1 MNRSVSFRMRFLTA
15 LSPVL
20 AMLALAA
27 CGGGAS
33 TTENPPTTP
42 PPAAG
47 YTGPPPASQDVQAF
61 KLNVW
66 DNLQASNRCGQ
77 CHGTGGQVPSFVRSD
92 DINLAYEAAN
102 SVVDL
107 GNPSASTMVTKVGG
121 GHNCWLA
128 ADSACADQLTVW
140 IRNWAGQTMGGTRGA
155 PLQPPPIKDV
165 GASKSF
171 PASSA
176 LFGST
181 VYPVLTQ
188 YCSRCHSSGAT
199 TPQSPFF
206 AEANVDVA
214 YAAVRAKINLDS
226 PDQSRLV
233 VRLRDEFHNC
243 WTDCATA
250 ANVMLGAIQDFAD
263 GVPLT
268 QVDPNLVTSK
278 ALTLYD
284 GTVAS
289 GGNRFDN
296 AAIALYEF
304 KTGTGTVAYDT
315 SGVEPSA
322 NLTMSGAVTWVG
334 GWGIDLRGGK
344 AQATTASSR
353 KLHDL
358 IKATGEYSIE
368 AWVAPANVVQEQAY
382 IVSYSGGTMARNFTL
397 GQTMYN
403 YDYFNRAT
411 TTDAN
416 GEPALSTPSADE
428 VLQATLQH
436 VVATYSPVD
445 GRRIYVNGVLTTQA
459 DPVPA
464 GLFTD
469 WNDTFA
475 LVLGNEVSNDRTWQG
490 VVRMVVIHNRALT
503 QPQIQQNFE
512 AGVGERF
519 YLLFSVEHLI
529 NVPQSY
535 VMFEG
540 SQFDSY
546 SYLFNKPTFISLDG
560 SQDPDQVRIK
570 GLRIGVNGTE
580 AKVGQAYAPLDRTV
594 TAAGYEPATGFS
606 LAGIG
611 TVVALD
617 KGPSADEFFLT
628 FEQIGDAQPPVRR
641 TRADAAAAAA
651 GCRPVV
657 GDRPADIRGDLDLH
671 VEHDGRADDE
681 RERGGH
687 LHARARAIAD
697 RREHRGLPVL
707 APGRRRPARD
717 RVLQRAGERR
727 RPRASYFP
735 GFNFGAP
742 AATAFDTPA
751 ERAQITGPLVTR
763 AVGTGLTTAA
773 VSRGS
778 HDRSGRADRQAHG
791 LRRQL
796 RRGSHGSRGQGSLFG
811 GHRQRQ
817 HAAAMRVLH

>member
-1 MNRSVSFRMRFLTA
+1 MNRSVSIRMRFLTA

-20 AMLALAA
+20 AMLALAG

-42 PPAAG
+42 PPPAG

-61 KLNVW
+61 KLNLW
-66 DNLQASNRCGQ
+66 DNLQAANRCGQ

-102 SVVDL
+102 GVVNL
-107 GNPSASTMVTKVGG
+107 SNPGDSLMVQKVGG
-121 GHNCWLA
+121 GHNCWLG

-140 IRNWAGQTMGGTRGA
+140 IRNWAGQTLGGTRGTD
-155 PLQPPPIKDV
+155 LQPPPIKDV

-188 YCSRCHSSGAT
+188 YCSRCHSSGAI

-206 AEANVDVA
+206 AEADVDVA

-226 PDQSRLV
+226 PAQSRLV

-250 ANVMLGAIQDFAD
+250 ANFMQAAIEDFAD

-268 QVDPNLVTSK
+268 QVDPNLVLSK

-289 GGNRFDN
+289 GGNRYDN

-315 SGVEPSA
+315 SGVEPAA
-322 NLTMSGAVTWVG
+322 NLTLSGAATWVG

-344 AQATTASSR
+344 AQAATASSR

-382 IVSYSGGTMARNFTL
+382 IVSYSGGTTARNFTL
-397 GQTMYN
+397 GQTMYD

-411 TTDAN
+411 TTGAN

-445 GRRIYVNGVLTTQA
+445 GRRIYVNGVVVSQA
-459 DPVPA
+459 DPVAA

-490 VVRMVVIHNRALT
+490 VVRMVAIHNRALT

-519 YLLFSVEHLI
+519 YLLFSVSHLV

-535 VMFEG
+535 VMFEA

-546 SYLFNKPTFISLDG
+546 SYLFNKPVFLSLDG
-560 SQDPDQVRIK
+560 SQDPDQVHLK
-570 GLRIGVNGTE
+570 GIRIGVNGTE

-594 TAAGYEPATGFS
+594 TAAGYEPGTGFT

-611 TVVALD
+611 TVVPLD

-628 FEQIGDAQPPVRR
+628 FEQIGANSHPFVEPAPTPLPDPPDADPASQIGLRTFEEISASMSSMTGVPTTNANVADTYNRVREQLP
-641 TRADAAAAAA
+641 TVENIEGFLSSHQVGAAQLAIEYCNELVDDSGMRAA
-651 GCRPVV
+651 
-657 GDRPADIRGDLDLH
+657 
-671 VEHDGRADDE
+671 
-681 RERGGH
+681 
-687 LHARARAIAD
+687 
-697 RREHRGLPVL
+697 
-707 APGRRRPARD
+707 
-717 RVLQRAGERR
+717 
-727 RPRASYFP
+727 YFP

-742 AATAFDTPA
+742 AATAFDSPTK
-751 ERAQITGPLVTR
+751 RGQITGPLTAR
-763 AVGTGLTTAA
+763 AVGTGLTTQPSAA
-773 VSRGS
+773 EISAEI
-778 HDRSGRADRQAHG
+778 DA
-791 LRRQL
+791 
-796 RRGSHGSRGQGSLFG
+796 LFG
-811 GHRQRQ
+811 RLTACGGGCAGDRTEVVVK
-817 HAAAMRVLH
+817 AACSTVVGSASTLLQ

>member
-1 MNRSVSFRMRFLTA
+1 MNRSVTFRMRFLTA

-20 AMLALAA
+20 AMLALAG

-42 PPAAG
+42 PPPAG

-61 KLNVW
+61 KLNLW

-102 SVVDL
+102 GVVDL
-107 GNPSASTMVTKVGG
+107 GNPSDSMMVTKVGG

-140 IRNWAGQTMGGTRGA
+140 IRNWAGQTLGGTRGA

-165 GASKSF
+165 GSSKSF
-171 PASSA
+171 PTSSA

-188 YCSRCHSSGAT
+188 YCSRCHSSGAI

-243 WTDCATA
+243 WTDCSTA
-250 ANVMLGAIQDFAD
+250 ANVMQGAIEDFAD

-268 QVDPNLVTSK
+268 QVDPNLVISK

-289 GGNRFDN
+289 GGTRFDN

-315 SGVEPSA
+315 SGVEPAA
-322 NLTMSGAVTWVG
+322 NLTMSGAATWVG

-382 IVSYSGGTMARNFTL
+382 IVSYSGGTTARNFTL

-411 TTDAN
+411 TTGAN
-416 GEPALSTPSADE
+416 GDPALSTPSADE

-436 VVATYSPVD
+436 VVATYNPVD
-445 GRRIYVNGVLTTQA
+445 GRRIYVNGEPRTLA
-459 DPVPA
+459 DPAPA

-490 VVRMVVIHNRALT
+490 VVRMVAIHNRALT
-503 QPQIQQNFE
+503 QPQIQQNFD

-519 YLLFSVEHLI
+519 YLLFSVAHLL

-535 VMFEG
+535 VMFEA

-546 SYLFNKPTFISLDG
+546 SYLFSKPTLISLDS
-560 SQDPDQVRIK
+560 SQDPDQIRIR
-570 GLRIGVNGTE
+570 GLRIGINGTE
-580 AKVGQAYAPLDRTV
+580 AKVGQAYAPLNRMV
-594 TAAGYEPATGFS
+594 TAAGYEPATGFGLS
-606 LAGIG
+606 DIG

-617 KGPSADEFFLT
+617 KGPSADEFFLS
-628 FEQIGDAQPPVRR
+628 FEQIGSHSHAFVEPAPTPLAPPPDADPSSEIGLR
-641 TRADAAAAAA
+641 TFEEISASMSNMTGVPTTNPR
-651 GCRPVV
+651 
-657 GDRPADIRGDLDLH
+657 
-671 VEHDGRADDE
+671 
-681 RERGGH
+681 
-687 LHARARAIAD
+687 IAD
-697 RREHRGLPVL
+697 TYNRVREQLPTAENIEGFVSAHQVGAAQL
-707 APGRRRPARD
+707 AIEYCNELVDDGA
-717 RVLQRAGERR
+717 LRAT
-727 RPRASYFP
+727 YFP
-735 GFNFGAP
+735 GFNFGAS

-751 ERAQITGPLVTR
+751 ERAQVTGPLVAS
-763 AVGTGLTTAA
+763 AVGTGLATQPTSAEVSAEVDALIGRLTACGGGCA
-773 VSRGS
+773 
-778 HDRSGRADRQAHG
+778 ADRTEVVVKAACSAVV
-791 LRRQL
+791 
-796 RRGSHGSRGQGSLFG
+796 GSASTLLQ
-811 GHRQRQ
+811 
-817 HAAAMRVLH
+817 

>member
-1 MNRSVSFRMRFLTA
+1 MNRSVSSSLRVLA
-15 LSPVL
+15 VLPVAF
-20 AMLALAA
+20 AMLALAG

-33 TTENPPTTP
+33 TTENPATTP
-42 PPAAG
+42 PPPAG

-66 DNLQASNRCGQ
+66 DNLQAANRCGQ
-77 CHGTGGQVPSFVRSD
+77 CHGTGGQVPSFVRND

-102 SVVDL
+102 GVVDL
-107 GNPSASTMVTKVGG
+107 SNPGDSMMVTKVGG

-140 IRNWAGQTMGGTRGA
+140 IRNWAGQTLGGTRGA
-155 PLQPPPIKDV
+155 PLQAPPIKEV

-176 LFGST
+176 QFGST
-181 VYPVLTQ
+181 VYPLLTQ

-206 AEANVDVA
+206 AEADVDVA
-214 YAAVRAKINLDS
+214 YAAVRAKINLDT

-233 VRLRDEFHNC
+233 VRLRQEFHNC

-250 ANVMLGAIQDFAD
+250 ANVMQAAIEDFAD
-263 GVPLT
+263 AVPLT
-268 QVDPNLVTSK
+268 QVDPDLVISK

-289 GGNRFDN
+289 GGSRFDN

-315 SGVEPSA
+315 SGVEPAA
-322 NLTMSGAVTWVG
+322 NLTLSGAVSWVG

-368 AWVAPANVVQEQAY
+368 AWVAPANVVQEMAH
-382 IVSYSGGTMARNFTL
+382 IVSYSGGTTARNFTL

-416 GEPALSTPSADE
+416 GTPALSTPAEDE

-445 GRRIYVNGVLTTQA
+445 GRRIYVNGALATQA
-459 DPVPA
+459 DPTPA

-475 LVLGNEVSNDRTWQG
+475 LVLGNEVSNDRIWQG
-490 VVRMVVIHNRALT
+490 VVRMVAIHNRALT
-503 QPQIQQNFE
+503 ETQITQNFD
-512 AGVGERF
+512 AGVGEKF
-519 YLLFSVEHLI
+519 FLLFSVAHLV

-535 VMFEG
+535 VMFEA

-546 SYLFNKPTFISLDG
+546 SYLFSEPTFISLDG
-560 SQDPDQVRIK
+560 AQDPDQIRIR
-570 GLRIGVNGTE
+570 GVRIGVNGAE
-580 AKVGQAYAPLDRTV
+580 ARVGQAYAPLDRTV
-594 TAAGYEPATGFS
+594 TAAGYEPATGFG
-606 LAGIG
+606 LADIG

-617 KGPSADEFFLT
+617 KGPSADEFFLS
-628 FEQIGDAQPPVRR
+628 FEQIATNSHAFVEPDPDPLPPPPDLVEASQIGLRTFEELSASMSSMTGIPTTNANVADTYNRVREQLPTVENIEGFLSSHQVGAAQLAIEYCNELVDD
-641 TRADAAAAAA
+641 TGLRAT
-651 GCRPVV
+651 
-657 GDRPADIRGDLDLH
+657 
-671 VEHDGRADDE
+671 
-681 RERGGH
+681 
-687 LHARARAIAD
+687 
-697 RREHRGLPVL
+697 
-707 APGRRRPARD
+707 
-717 RVLQRAGERR
+717 
-727 RPRASYFP
+727 YFP
-735 GFNFGAP
+735 GFNFTAP

-751 ERAQITGPLVTR
+751 ERAQVTGPLTAR
-763 AVGTGLTTAA
+763 AVGTGIATQPTAA
-773 VSRGS
+773 EISAEVDALIGRLTACGGACAPGRTETVVKAACAAVVGS
-778 HDRSGRADRQAHG
+778 ASTLLQ
-791 LRRQL
+791 
-796 RRGSHGSRGQGSLFG
+796 
-811 GHRQRQ
+811 
-817 HAAAMRVLH
+817 

>member
-1 MNRSVSFRMRFLTA
+1 MNRTVCFRMR
-15 LSPVL
+15 VL
-20 AMLALAA
+20 AALVPALALLALAG
-27 CGGGAS
+27 CGGGAA
-33 TTENPPTTP
+33 TTENPPSAP
-42 PPAAG
+42 PPPAG

-66 DNLQASNRCGQ
+66 DNLQAANRCGQ

-102 SVVDL
+102 GVVDL
-107 GNPSASTMVTKVGG
+107 GNPSASRMVVKVGG

-140 IRNWAGQTMGGTRGA
+140 IRNWAGETMGGTRGTE
-155 PLQPPPIKDV
+155 LQPPPIKDP

-176 LFGST
+176 LFAST
-181 VYPVLTQ
+181 VYPVLEQ
-188 YCSRCHSSGAT
+188 YCQRCHSSGAT

-214 YAAVRAKINLDS
+214 YAAVRAKINLDT
-226 PDQSRLV
+226 PAQSRLV

-250 ANVMLGAIQDFAD
+250 ANVMQAAIQDFAD

-268 QVDPNLVTSK
+268 QVDPSLVVSK

-289 GGNRFDN
+289 GGSRFDN

-315 SGVEPSA
+315 SGVEPAA
-322 NLTMSGAVTWVG
+322 NLTLSGAVTWVG

-344 AQATTASSR
+344 AQATTAASR

-358 IKATGEYSIE
+358 IQATGEYTIE

-397 GQTMYN
+397 GQTMYD
-403 YDYFNRAT
+403 YDYFSRAS

-416 GEPALSTPSADE
+416 GQPALSTPSANE

-445 GRRIYVNGVLTTQA
+445 GRRIYVNGELVTQP
-459 DPVPA
+459 DPTPA

-490 VVRMVVIHNRALT
+490 VVRMVAIHNRALT
-503 QPQIQQNFE
+503 QPQIQQNFD

-519 YLLFSVEHLI
+519 YLLFSVSHLV
-529 NVPQSY
+529 NVPEAY
-535 VMFEG
+535 VMFEA

-546 SYLFNKPTFISLDG
+546 SYLFTKPSFISLDRATT
-560 SQDPDQVRIK
+560 PDQVRIK
-570 GLRIGVNGTE
+570 GIRIGVNGAE
-580 AKVGQAYAPLDRTV
+580 AKVGQAYSPLDRTV
-594 TAAGYEPATGFS
+594 QAAGYDPATGFG

-617 KGPSADEFFLT
+617 KGPAADEFFLT
-628 FEQIGDAQPPVRR
+628 FERIGTHNNPFVEPAPTPLPDPPDLVPASEVGLRNFEEISASMSAMTTVPTTNPRVADTYNRVREQLPTAENIEGFVSAHQVGAAQLAIEYCNELVDDGAL
-641 TRADAAAAAA
+641 RAA
-651 GCRPVV
+651 
-657 GDRPADIRGDLDLH
+657 
-671 VEHDGRADDE
+671 
-681 RERGGH
+681 
-687 LHARARAIAD
+687 
-697 RREHRGLPVL
+697 
-707 APGRRRPARD
+707 
-717 RVLQRAGERR
+717 
-727 RPRASYFP
+727 YFP
-735 GFNFGAP
+735 GFNFGAS

-751 ERAQITGPLVTR
+751 ERALITGPLVAR
-763 AVGTGLTTAA
+763 AVGTGLTTQPSSAE
-773 VSRGS
+773 VSGEIDS
-778 HDRSGRADRQAHG
+778 LIGNLTSCGGGCAADRTEVVVKAACSAVV
-791 LRRQL
+791 
-796 RRGSHGSRGQGSLFG
+796 GSASTLLQ
-811 GHRQRQ
+811 
-817 HAAAMRVLH
+817 

>member
-1 MNRSVSFRMRFLTA
+1 MNCDAHFRMRLVTA

-20 AMLALAA
+20 LAVALAA

-33 TTENPPTTP
+33 TTENPATTP
-42 PPAAG
+42 PPPAG
-47 YTGPPPASQDVQAF
+47 YAGPPAASQDVQAF

-77 CHGTGGQVPSFVRSD
+77 CHVAGGQVPGFVRSD

-102 SVVDL
+102 GIVDL
-107 GNPSASTMVTKVGG
+107 GNPSASRMVTKVGG
-121 GHNCWLA
+121 GHHCWLA

-140 IRNWAGQTMGGTRGA
+140 IRNWAGQTLGSTRGA
-155 PLQPPPIKDV
+155 PLQAPPIRDV

-171 PASSA
+171 PAGSA

-181 VYPVLTQ
+181 VYPLLTQ
-188 YCSRCHSSGAT
+188 YCSRCHSSGAI

-206 AEANVDVA
+206 AEGDVDVA
-214 YAAVRAKINLDS
+214 YAAVRAKINLDT
-226 PDQSRLV
+226 PAQSRLV

-243 WTDCATA
+243 WTDCAQA
-250 ANVMLGAIQDFAD
+250 ASIMQAAIQDFSD

-268 QVDPNLVTSK
+268 QVDPDLVISK

-315 SGVEPSA
+315 SGVEPA
-322 NLTMSGAVTWVG
+322 LNLTLSGAATWVG

-344 AQATTASSR
+344 AQGSTASSR

-358 IKATGEYSIE
+358 IRATGEYSIE
-368 AWVAPANVVQEQAY
+368 AWVAPANVVQEMAH
-382 IVSYSGGTMARNFTL
+382 IVTYSGGTTARNFTL

-411 TTDAN
+411 TTDGN
-416 GEPALSTPSADE
+416 GDPALSTPSADE
-428 VLQATLQH
+428 ILQATLQH
-436 VVATYSPVD
+436 VVASYSPVD
-445 GRRIYVNGVLTTQA
+445 GRRIYVNGVLTTAA
-459 DPVPA
+459 DPTPA

-503 QPQIQQNFE
+503 PAQITQNFE

-519 YLLFSVEHLI
+519 YLLFSVAHLI

-535 VMFEG
+535 LLFEA

-546 SYLFNKPTFISLDG
+546 SYLFNKPAFISLDG
-560 SQDPDQVRIK
+560 TQDPDQIPIRGVRI
-570 GLRIGVNGTE
+570 GINGAE
-580 AKVGQAYAPLDRTV
+580 AKVGQAYTPLDRTV
-594 TAAGYEPATGFS
+594 TAAVYEPATGFGLS
-606 LAGIG
+606 GIG

-617 KGPSADEFFLT
+617 KGPAADEFFLT
-628 FEQIGDAQPPVRR
+628 FEQIGSNTNAFVEPAPTPLPPPPDGIPASEIGLRNFEEISASMSVMTGVPTTNPRVADTYNRVREQLPTVENIEGFLSSHQVGAAQLAIEYCNELVDDAGL
-641 TRADAAAAAA
+641 RAA
-651 GCRPVV
+651 
-657 GDRPADIRGDLDLH
+657 
-671 VEHDGRADDE
+671 
-681 RERGGH
+681 
-687 LHARARAIAD
+687 
-697 RREHRGLPVL
+697 
-707 APGRRRPARD
+707 
-717 RVLQRAGERR
+717 
-727 RPRASYFP
+727 YFP
-735 GFNFGAP
+735 GFNFGAS

-751 ERAQITGPLVTR
+751 ERAQISSPLIAR
-763 AVGTGLTTAA
+763 AVGTGMATQPSALEITTEVDAMIGRLTACGA
-773 VSRGS
+773 GCA
-778 HDRSGRADRQAHG
+778 ADRTEVIVKSACSAVI
-791 LRRQL
+791 
-796 RRGSHGSRGQGSLFG
+796 GSASTLIQ
-811 GHRQRQ
+811 
-817 HAAAMRVLH
+817 

>member
-1 MNRSVSFRMRFLTA
+1 MRFLTA
-15 LSPVL
+15 LVPGL
-20 AMLALAA
+20 AMLALAG

-33 TTENPPTTP
+33 TSENPPTAP
-42 PPAAG
+42 PPPAG

-77 CHGTGGQVPSFVRSD
+77 CHGTGGQVPSFVRND

-107 GNPSASTMVTKVGG
+107 SNPADSVMVQKVGG

-128 ADSACADQLTVW
+128 AASACADQLTVW
-140 IRNWAGQTMGGTRGA
+140 IRNWAGQTMGGTRGTE
-155 PLQPPPIKDV
+155 LQAPPIKDV

-171 PASSA
+171 PESAA

-188 YCSRCHSSGAT
+188 YCSRCHSSGAI

-206 AEANVDVA
+206 AEADVDVA

-226 PDQSRLV
+226 PGQSRLV

-243 WTDCATA
+243 WTDCGNA
-250 ANVMLGAIQDFAD
+250 ANVMQGAIEDFAD
-263 GVPLT
+263 GIQPT
-268 QVDPNLVTSK
+268 QIDPDLVVSK

-315 SGVEPSA
+315 SGVEPAA
-322 NLTMSGAVTWVG
+322 NLTLSGAVTWVG

-358 IKATGEYSIE
+358 IKATGEYTIE

-382 IVSYSGGTMARNFTL
+382 IVSYSGGTTARNFTL
-397 GQTMYN
+397 GQTMYD

-416 GEPALSTPSADE
+416 GDPRLSTPSANE

-445 GRRIYVNGVLTTQA
+445 GRRIYVNGVLASQP
-459 DPVPA
+459 DPAAA

-490 VVRMVVIHNRALT
+490 VVRMAAIHNRALT
-503 QPQIQQNFE
+503 DAQIMQNFE

-519 YLLFSVEHLI
+519 YLLFSVAHLI
-529 NVPQSY
+529 DVPQSY
-535 VMFEG
+535 VMFEA

-546 SYLFNKPTFISLDG
+546 SYLFNKPAFISLDG
-560 SQDPDQVRIK
+560 SLDPDQVHLK
-570 GLRIGVNGTE
+570 GIRIGVNGSE
-580 AKVGQAYAPLDRTV
+580 AKVGQAYAPLDKTV

-606 LAGIG
+606 LADVG

-628 FEQIGDAQPPVRR
+628 FEQIGSHDNPFVEPPVAPLADPPDADPSSEVGLR
-641 TRADAAAAAA
+641 TFEEISASMSGMTGVPTTNPRVAETYNRVREQLPTVENIDGFLSSHQVGAAQLAIEYCNELVDDAGLRAT
-651 GCRPVV
+651 
-657 GDRPADIRGDLDLH
+657 
-671 VEHDGRADDE
+671 
-681 RERGGH
+681 
-687 LHARARAIAD
+687 
-697 RREHRGLPVL
+697 
-707 APGRRRPARD
+707 
-717 RVLQRAGERR
+717 
-727 RPRASYFP
+727 YFP
-735 GFNFGAP
+735 GFNFGAS
-742 AATAFDTPA
+742 AQTAFDTPG
-751 ERAQITGPLVTR
+751 ERALVTGPLTAR
-763 AVGTGLTTAA
+763 AVGTALATQPSAAEVSAEVDALIGRLTACGGA
-773 VSRGS
+773 CA
-778 HDRSGRADRQAHG
+778 ADRTEVVVKAACSAVI
-791 LRRQL
+791 
-796 RRGSHGSRGQGSLFG
+796 GSASTLLQ
-811 GHRQRQ
+811 
-817 HAAAMRVLH
+817 